1 MTLIEKEW
9 TIKTTSTRYQKNV
22 MTNMPHSK
30 RLLPST
36 SMLAAF
42 DAAARTGSFTAAA
55 KELALT
61 QGAISRQITAL
72 EQQLSIDL
80 FQRHKQT
87 ICLTE
92 SGKIYA
98 KEVNSALSHIR
109 SATLNIMTNPTGGML
124 NIAILPM
131 FGSRWLMPR
140 LPDFLSKNP
149 QITINTVSKLSPF
162 DFNSEDVHC
171 AIHFGN
177 KNWPYANC
185 SFLMGE
191 ESIPVCSP
199 RLFNEANLDKVDN
212 IYACLV
218 EQPLLHISTR
228 PDAWQHWFKDHEIK
242 IGIASI
248 QNKARQGMH
257 FEQFSIATNAAI
269 AGLGIALLPKF
280 LIQSELERGEL
291 ISVCDKPLSTDNGYY
306 LVTPNDKQNYAPIV
320 AFKKWLEETISAE
333 NQSKQKEQQQ
343 KFDG

>member
-1 MTLIEKEW
+1 
-9 TIKTTSTRYQKNV
+9 
-22 MTNMPHSK
+22 MTNIPHSK

-72 EQQLSIDL
+72 EQQLSISL

-87 ICLTE
+87 ISLTE
-92 SGKIYA
+92 AGKIYS
-98 KEVNSALSHIR
+98 KEVNAALSHIR
-109 SATLNIMTNPTGGML
+109 SATLNIMTNPTGGVL

-140 LPDFLSKNP
+140 LPDFLAKNP
-149 QITINTVSKLSPF
+149 HITINTVSKLSPF
-162 DFNSEDVHC
+162 DFSLEDVHC
-171 AIHFGN
+171 AIHFGK
-177 KNWPYANC
+177 KNWPHANC

-199 RLFNEANLDKVDN
+199 KLFNETNLNSSDD
-212 IYACLV
+212 ICASIV

-228 PDAWQHWFKDHEIK
+228 PNDWQHWFEDHEIEINNTNK
-242 IGIASI
+242 
-248 QNKARQGMH
+248 QNKAKQGMH

-269 AGLGIALLPKF
+269 AGLGVALLPKF

-291 ISVCDKPLSTDNGYY
+291 ITICNKPLSTDSGYY
-306 LVTPNDKQNYAPIV
+306 LVTPNEKQDYAPV
-320 AFKKWLEETISAE
+320 AAFTKWLAETVSIE
-333 NQSKQKEQQQ
+333 VQ
-343 KFDG
+343 

>member
-1 MTLIEKEW
+1 
-9 TIKTTSTRYQKNV
+9 
-22 MTNMPHSK
+22 MTNIPHSK

-55 KELALT
+55 KELSLT

-72 EQQLSIDL
+72 EQQLSVSL
-80 FQRHKQT
+80 FQRHKQV
-87 ICLTE
+87 ISLTE
-92 SGKIYA
+92 SGKVYA
-98 KEVNSALSHIR
+98 KEVNAALSHIR
-109 SATLNIMTNPTGGML
+109 SATLNIMTNPTGGVL

-140 LPDFLSKNP
+140 LADFLAKNP

-162 DFNSEDVHC
+162 DFSSEDVHC
-171 AIHFGN
+171 AIHFG
-177 KNWPYANC
+177 KENWPYANC
-185 SFLMGE
+185 SFLMSE

-199 RLFNEANLDKVDN
+199 RLFNEANFDKMDN
-212 IYACLV
+212 ICASLV
-218 EQPLLHISTR
+218 DQPLLHISTR
-228 PDAWQHWFKDHEIK
+228 PGAWQHWFENHEIE
-242 IGIASI
+242 IGSAST
-248 QNKARQGMH
+248 QSKAKQGMH

-291 ISVCDKPLSTDNGYY
+291 ISVCNKPLSTDSGYY

-333 NQSKQKEQQQ
+333 KMSE
-343 KFDG
+343 